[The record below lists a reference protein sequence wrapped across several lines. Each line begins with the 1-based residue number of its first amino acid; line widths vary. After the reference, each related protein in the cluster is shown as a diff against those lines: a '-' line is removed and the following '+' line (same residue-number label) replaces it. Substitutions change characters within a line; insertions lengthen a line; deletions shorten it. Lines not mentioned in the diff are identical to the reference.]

1 MLVCTQISSPSS
13 SLIILALF
21 PSFFS
26 SAQTSFLLFFLFS
39 ICFSFSS
46 SSLSVFLLSRPFVLE
61 KKNQR
66 EMSIDSAIS
75 IAWDVLKS
83 VVAPIKRQFGYVISS
98 KRHAQDLQK
107 EVEDLAHE
115 VDGVHNLIEEAR
127 NNLRNVY
134 DRVTECHASAE
145 KALKEARDLL
155 SDFQGASKP
164 CCYGTLPDPKCRY
177 QFSKKAKDKIEVIQR
192 LTQQCGGFKELN
204 IFRNPALVDN
214 DIFESRDSVVQD
226 IVDALADDS
235 NSVVGVHGMGGVGKS
250 TLLIDVERRIRKEK
264 SFDWVA
270 KADVSENQD
279 IRRIQGEIAHALDLD
294 IKDVESVN
302 SRAGLLQKR
311 LENDARGKKKVL
323 IILDN
328 LWKGLD
334 LKSVG
339 IPCGHDNKVIGC
351 KLLLTSRFQDVL
363 QREMSS
369 DRDFR
374 LDELKEEEARSL
386 FETTVGD
393 KVHDDPFKSSVD
405 EALRKCAGLPF
416 LIITMAK
423 LFKKANFSQWEDAL
437 KQIKMFT
444 NKGISER
451 INKMLQLSYD
461 YLEGE
466 KGKEAKLLLRLCVVY
481 GVSKPSLENLVR
493 YGVGLRLFRENSCM
507 KDARNRL
514 ISLIQTLQASS
525 LLLVDDEDADGFK
538 IHDLVRRFVA
548 SVTSRDDPLL
558 VLKDNDKSV
567 TVFPKERLK
576 SCTAACFPYI
586 DMKELPEELDCTE
599 MQIFLLFTNNES
611 RKVPNSYFNSMRKL
625 MVLHLSQV
633 RLTCSPSPFQFLENL
648 HTLCLDGCSL
658 EDVAMIGE
666 LKGLHILSFVNSKIQ
681 RLPKEIGQL
690 VELRLLELNYCSRLK
705 IIEPGVLGNL
715 MKLEELYM
723 ENSFDQWNAVEQTP
737 PTNAKLIE
745 LNNMKN
751 LYTLHVSILNPS
763 ALPEDLNVKKLTK
776 YKIKI
781 GDVLRWTSCKGSS
794 TLKLKLDPTNDI
806 LQKGCIQTLLG
817 KIDNLSLDGLDGIE
831 QSICSLSQEGFQKLK
846 HLQVENS
853 PSICYVQSPSHTDFT
868 MLESLLLKNLINLE
882 KICNNSISSK
892 SFGALKVLRVESCGK
907 MEVLFP
913 LSLLKELPRLE
924 EIRAIECPLMREIV
938 EVDDCGKV
946 ELRNLR
952 KLELRDLSNINNFFT
967 ARNAPS
973 SSTSKDQVD
982 TQVAFFSGQQVSIP
996 SLESLTMVGLPNLK
1010 EIWAD
1015 ESLLV
1020 LSNLQF
1026 LEVSSCKSLSK
1037 VINSRSLVK
1046 LHELHILT
1054 VRDCVLVQEIFCLD
1068 EVAADANIE
1077 TLSKLNTICIEKL
1090 PNLRCIWDENP
1101 CGIVRFHNLKKLQVY
1116 GCNNLRYLFFP
1127 SMVQSLAQLRELE
1140 VWDCEKMEAII
1151 MEEEGLRVETLETLV
1166 FPMLTRLQ
1174 FVRLESLACFSH
1186 IKCTPEAQDED
1197 CVRSCSTVLF
1207 NQEVAFPSLETLYIS
1222 DMDNI
1227 EVLWDDQ
1234 LVVRS
1239 FHKLKSLEVQRCNK
1253 LLNIVPS
1260 RILGWLKSLE
1270 SLYVRSCGSLEVVFK
1285 LQPLNPLDGHPI
1297 AHFPLK
1303 KLKLYE
1309 LPKLKCVW
1317 DKELYRQV
1325 KFQSLCYVS
1334 VRNCKSLASLFPA
1347 SVAKDLIQLEEL
1359 EIDECGI
1366 VELIAKEEGLVPRFD
1381 FSRLTSLKLNDLIE
1395 LKCIYTG
1402 THALRWPAL
1411 KTLEVRGC
1419 NKVEILASQL
1429 ENETPLHKQPLFLIE
1444 KVAFMSLETIYL
1456 SGMANIEI
1464 LWDNQVVAESFHK
1477 LKSLSVYECN
1487 KLVSIVPSSILGWLR
1502 SLESLEVGS
1511 CGSLEVVFKHQPLS
1525 PLDGHP
1531 VAHFPLKKL
1540 KLNGLPELKCVWDEK
1555 LHNQDKFQRL
1565 HSITIFKCKS
1575 LDSLFLA
1582 SVAMHLTQLEEL
1594 EIYECGIVELIENEG
1609 LVRRDVF
1616 PMLTSLKLKHLI
1628 ELKCI
1633 YKGTH
1638 VLRWLALKTLEIHG
1652 CDKVE
1657 IFASQPKNEMPLH
1670 KQPLFLIEKGAF
1682 PNLQELILDLSGWM
1696 EIWHGHFHDGEFFCK
1711 LRVLEL
1717 HHFLKEFAI
1726 STCRFVHSLAN
1737 LEKLV
1742 VCNSYR
1748 ERSSINIEAIAGPSH
1763 ELEVILPS
1771 SFQHLKTLEMSHC
1784 DGLSPYVILPFSRF
1798 FQRLKTLDMSF
1809 CDGLSNIFTPTIARN
1824 LVELTKLRISNCKML
1839 TEVISDEEGEEGLV
1853 VAFNQLKY
1861 MELDGL
1867 TRLRCFSSIKYP
1879 LMFPL
1884 LEDVKVSGC
1893 LGMKFF
1899 SSGPIEAPKLE
1910 SVQVSTEACFWKEN
1924 LNITIQNMFEEM
1936 EMVARVE
1943 FMQLS
1948 EFPELMGKWHGEL
1961 NPIKLSWQF
1970 KSLMVDKCPSLIDAI
1985 PSKLMHVLDHMTRL
1999 QVCDCKSLEE
2009 IFDLEG
2015 LEVVKS
2021 IRVLP
2026 SLKYLALV
2034 NLPKLRRLWNNS
2046 FQAMLRFNNLDSLTL
2061 YNCKNLRYAFTPSM
2075 AQCVANLSWMEINRC
2090 GQMEGVITEEEGQG
2104 STIEKITFP
2113 HLRSVELKCLTNLT
2127 NFLLGKNHMMD
2138 CPRMSY
2144 LIIAHCP
2151 KMRSLTGQSLME
2163 IDHRTPSLFTP
2174 QVQFPQLT
2182 MMDLSHMDSLSK
2194 IWTDSP
2200 QDTLTFE
2207 HLWKVKVENCK
2218 SLENLFPHWV
2228 ATSLTH
2234 LEYLQVESCGLEEIV
2249 TSGDDTSNSNT
2260 AQFLFP
2266 QLTSLVFDDMPQ
2278 LKSLCPNLP
2287 TLNWSLLKGLRVT
2300 HCDKLNMLPFVASMN
2315 KWAQKGDQHGLS
2327 GHEAHF
2333 SFERGIPTLE
2343 RLLLVEK
2350 DIQMIQN
2357 GKFSDDFFGK
2367 PKALTLACFHNE
2379 NAVFP
2384 SIFLLQRFKNLQ
2396 SLEVFCS
2403 SFEDIFPD
2411 EGLVDEGKRP
2421 VLENLKELKLNKL
2434 HNLKRVWR
2442 EGYLVAKIL
2451 QSIDKFEVWDC
2462 PNLTTLFPAVTF
2474 FQNLT
2479 ELVVKNSSG
2488 LMHLV
2493 TVSAITN
2500 LVHLTNMTII
2510 KCERMKEVVANNENG
2525 EEKVIS
2531 LGKLRSLTLQH
2542 LPSLECFSST
2552 TSCIFR
2558 FPSLFRIEV
2567 EECPKMKIFS
2577 KDCSDTVGKGT
2588 GRVIST
2594 QQYKS

>member
-1 MLVCTQISSPSS
+1 
-13 SLIILALF
+13 
-21 PSFFS
+21 
-26 SAQTSFLLFFLFS
+26 
-39 ICFSFSS
+39 
-46 SSLSVFLLSRPFVLE
+46 
-61 KKNQR
+61 
-66 EMSIDSAIS
+66 MSIDSAIS

-1444 KVAFMSLETIYL
+1444 K
-1456 SGMANIEI
+1456 
-1464 LWDNQVVAESFHK
+1464 
-1477 LKSLSVYECN
+1477 
-1487 KLVSIVPSSILGWLR
+1487 
-1502 SLESLEVGS
+1502 
-1511 CGSLEVVFKHQPLS
+1511 
-1525 PLDGHP
+1525 
-1531 VAHFPLKKL
+1531 
-1540 KLNGLPELKCVWDEK
+1540 
-1555 LHNQDKFQRL
+1555 
-1565 HSITIFKCKS
+1565 
-1575 LDSLFLA
+1575 
-1582 SVAMHLTQLEEL
+1582 
-1594 EIYECGIVELIENEG
+1594 
-1609 LVRRDVF
+1609 
-1616 PMLTSLKLKHLI
+1616 
-1628 ELKCI
+1628 
-1633 YKGTH
+1633 
-1638 VLRWLALKTLEIHG
+1638 
-1652 CDKVE
+1652 
-1657 IFASQPKNEMPLH
+1657 
-1670 KQPLFLIEKGAF
+1670 GAF